1 MQIEVS
7 FTGDLIP
14 PQQSHAIGAGAVV
27 EFHGVVRELE
37 KGEKISG
44 IVYEIYEPMAER
56 SITKIL
62 RELSFVHPC
71 KFVRLIHRHGVV
83 PVGESSIYVR
93 IEAEHRREAF
103 RMMEQLMDRLKVE
116 VPIWKTGFVPC

>member
-7 FTGDLIP
+7 FTHEPIAAVSG
-14 PQQSHAIGAGAVV
+14 SHSGSGAIV
-27 EFHGVVRELE
+27 EFRGVVRELE
-37 KGEKISG
+37 KGEKISA
-44 IVYEIYEPMAER
+44 ITYEIYEPMAER

-71 KFVRLIHRHGVV
+71 RFVRLIHRQGTV
-83 PVGESSIYVR
+83 PVGEASIYVR

-103 RMMEQLMDRLKVE
+103 RMMEQFMDRLKVE

>member
-7 FTGDLIP
+7 FTGDPIVSQLNH
-14 PQQSHAIGAGAVV
+14 SSDAGAVV
-27 EFHGVVRELE
+27 EFRGIVREME
-37 KGEKISG
+37 KGKKISG

-71 KFVRLIHRHGVV
+71 RFVRLIHRHGTV
-83 PVGESSIYVR
+83 PVGEASIYVR

-103 RMMEQLMDRLKVE
+103 RMMEQFMDRLKVE